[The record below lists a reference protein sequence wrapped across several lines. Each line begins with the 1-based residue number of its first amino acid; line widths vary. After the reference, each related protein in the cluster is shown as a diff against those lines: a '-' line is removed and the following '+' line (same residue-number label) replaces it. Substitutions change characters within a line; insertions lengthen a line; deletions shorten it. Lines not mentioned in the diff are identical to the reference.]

1 MGYGVPCR
9 EHLQVAHFFFSR
21 PRRVERLRLAV
32 PQGTTKTDLEN
43 SNLVAVGVHL
53 SATRGACMVQ
63 YNTYGIHMLC
73 ACLQHSFW

>member
-1 MGYGVPCR
+1 MGYLVR
-9 EHLQVAHFFFSR
+9 NTYLQVAHFNHGR

-32 PQGTTKTDLEN
+32 PHRTTKTDWQN

-53 SATRGACMVQ
+53 SATRGAWMLQ
-63 YNTYGIHMLC
+63 YSTYGIHMLC